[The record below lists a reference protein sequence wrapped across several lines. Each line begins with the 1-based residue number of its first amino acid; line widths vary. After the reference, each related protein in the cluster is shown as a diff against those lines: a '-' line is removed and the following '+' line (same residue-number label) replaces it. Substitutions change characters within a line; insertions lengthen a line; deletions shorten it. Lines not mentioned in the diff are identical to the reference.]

1 MTSNGLPERRPSP
14 AGQISRPLP
23 EPLAPLSTLAI
34 NVHWAWNHAGDAV
47 WKRLDETLWGRTQ
60 NPWLLLQ
67 YVPFER
73 LERLA
78 DDAAFLRDVQA
89 LEESEERYRTTPA
102 WRPSGT
108 TTLPRVAYFSMEFGL
123 HEALPLYSGGLGVLA
138 GDHLKTASD
147 LGVPVIG
154 IGILWQQGYFRQVID
169 RGGRQSEFY
178 PFNDPASLPVQP
190 VAGPSGERLRI
201 SLAFADRTILLQAWQ
216 VSLGRTM
223 LYLLDSNDP
232 FNTPAD
238 RGLTGTLYGGSSEI
252 RLLQEVILGVGGW
265 RLAQALGLEIEVCHL
280 NEGHAAFVVIERARD
295 FMQRH
300 GVTFSEA
307 LWATRAGNVFT
318 THTAVPA
325 GFDTFSTAE
334 IERHRPCFDEYV
346 HGLGVSWPELLAL
359 GRRNPADPHE
369 PFNMAWLAMRGSSS
383 VNGVSR
389 LHGEVSR
396 RLFAGLC
403 PRWPEREIPVDHVT
417 NGVHVPSWDSQ
428 WTDALWTRAA
438 GKERWR
444 GDVSALTAAVADLS
458 DEDLWNVRTHE
469 REDLVGY
476 ARERLTRQ
484 LARHSSL
491 QAAAETA
498 RQVLDPDVLTLGFA
512 RRFATYKRANLLLT
526 DPARLLRLLTNAQ
539 RPVQLIIAGKAHP
552 QDEEGKA
559 LIQRWAQFASRPE
572 ARRHV
577 VFLDD
582 YDMRLANELVEGV
595 DVWINTP
602 RRPWEASGTSGMKVL
617 VNGGLNLSTLDGW
630 WAEAYQ
636 PAYGWALGD
645 ASEHQGDDAH
655 DALQLYTLLEEQV
668 VPAFYE
674 RDAEGLPRRW
684 IALMRS
690 SMASL
695 APRFSS
701 VRMLQEYIERAY
713 LPAASSYRQR
723 IANGNAIASELDNWS
738 QRLQKHWS
746 AIRFGDVTATPM
758 GEHLSMSVSV
768 YLGELPADSVRVELY
783 AEPEGTEGPLIQQMT
798 QTESDGEVANAF
810 IYRAT
815 IRTVRPSWHFTP
827 RVVPFH
833 PEARVPI
840 ELPLI
845 AWLH

>member
-1 MTSNGLPERRPSP
+1 MTSNGTPERRPLP
-14 AGQISRPLP
+14 ADRISWRLP
-23 EPLAPLSTLAI
+23 EPLARLSALAL
-34 NVHWAWNHAGDAV
+34 NVHWAWNHAGDAI
-47 WKRLDETLWGRTQ
+47 WKRLDETLWERTQ

-78 DDAAFLRDVQA
+78 GDAAFLRDVQA

-102 WRPSGT
+102 WRPSDT
-108 TTLPRVAYFSMEFGL
+108 TALPRVAYFSMEFGI

-147 LGVPVIG
+147 LGLPVIG
-154 IGILWQQGYFRQVID
+154 IGILWQQGYFRQVLD

-190 VAGPSGERLRI
+190 VAGPTGGRLRI

-216 VSLGRTM
+216 VSLGRTT

-238 RGLTGTLYGGSSEI
+238 RGLTGSLYGGSSEI

-295 FMQRH
+295 FMQQH
-300 GVTFSEA
+300 GVTFREA
-307 LWATRAGNVFT
+307 LWATRAGNIFT

-325 GFDTFSTAE
+325 GFDTFSTVE
-334 IERHRPCFDEYV
+334 IDRHRPSFDEYV
-346 HGLGVSWPELLAL
+346 EGLGLSWPELLAL
-359 GRRNPADPHE
+359 GRRNPGDPHE
-369 PFNMAWLAMRGSSS
+369 PFNMAWLAMRGSSF

-396 RLFAGLC
+396 RLFAGLY
-403 PRWPEREIPVDHVT
+403 PRWPEREIPVGHVT
-417 NGVHVPSWDSQ
+417 NGVHVPSWDSR

-444 GDVSALTAAVADLS
+444 GDVSALTANIAGLS
-458 DEDLWNVRTHE
+458 DEDLWSVRSHE
-469 REDLVGY
+469 REDLVAY

-491 QAAAETA
+491 AAAAETA
-498 RQVLDPDVLTLGFA
+498 RHVLNPDVLTLGFA
-512 RRFATYKRANLLLT
+512 RRFATYKRPNLLLT

-539 RPVQLIIAGKAHP
+539 HPVQLIVAGKAHP
-552 QDEEGKA
+552 QDEEGKT
-559 LIQRWAQFASRPE
+559 LIQHWAQFASRPE
-572 ARRHV
+572 TRRQV

-636 PAYGWALGD
+636 PGYGWAVGD
-645 ASEHQGDDAH
+645 AVEHHGDDVQ

-684 IALMRS
+684 IGLMRS

-701 VRMLQEYIERAY
+701 VRMLQEYVERAY
-713 LPAASSYRQR
+713 LPAASSYRRR
-723 IANGNAIASELDNWS
+723 IANGNAVASALEEWS
-738 QRLQKHWS
+738 GHLQKHWS
-746 AIRFGDVTATPM
+746 EVRFGHVTATHM
-758 GEHLSMSVSV
+758 DGQLSVSVSV
-768 YLGELPADSVRVELY
+768 YLGDIPADSVRVELY
-783 AEPEGTEGPLIQQMT
+783 ADPEGAEEPLIQEMRRI
-798 QTESDGEVANAF
+798 EPDAEVAKAL

-815 IRTVRPSWHFTP
+815 ITTARPSWHFTP
-827 RVVPFH
+827 RIVPFH
-833 PEARVPI
+833 SEARVPI
-840 ELPLI
+840 EAPLVT
-845 AWLH
+845 WLH

>member
-1 MTSNGLPERRPSP
+1 MVAEVASQKRHHVAHRYRMPTVSGLVRRRHRTECHHPDGVPRRGIDLAACEQPARQGRTLHTLAATEAGQRDTEDFGIASRGIEARRTFLDFTHDHVCPIGRAIRAHWRRPHVGWVGARVEGLASQTRCRASMSVSRRCRGRCAADAMIRGRLPAIGPRYNQLATRTPVWRCAVTSKKLPQRRPSP
-14 AGQISRPLP
+14 AAGLSRHLP
-23 EPLAPLSTLAI
+23 ELLARLNALAL

-47 WKRLDETLWGRTQ
+47 WKRLDETLWERTQ

-89 LEESEERYRTTPA
+89 LEESEERYRATPA

-147 LGVPVIG
+147 LGVPLIG
-154 IGILWQQGYFRQVID
+154 IGIRWQQGYFRQVID
-169 RGGRQSEFY
+169 RDGRQSEFH
-178 PFNDPASLPVQP
+178 PFNDPATLPIQP

-216 VSLGRTM
+216 VTVGRTT

-280 NEGHAAFVVIERARD
+280 NEGHAAFVVLERARD
-295 FMQRH
+295 FMQQH
-300 GVTFSEA
+300 GVTFREA
-307 LWATRAGNVFT
+307 LWATRVGNIFT

-346 HGLGVSWPELLAL
+346 QSLGLSWPELLAL

-369 PFNMAWLAMRGSSS
+369 PFNMAWLAMRGSSF
-383 VNGVSR
+383 VNGVSQ

-396 RLFAGLC
+396 RLFAGLY
-403 PRWPEREIPVDHVT
+403 PRWPERDIPVDHVT

-444 GDVSALTAAVADLS
+444 GDVSALTAAAADLS
-458 DEDLWNVRTHE
+458 DEALWNVRTHE

-491 QAAAETA
+491 QIAAETA

-512 RRFATYKRANLLLT
+512 RRFATYKRANLLLA
-526 DPARLLRLLTNAQ
+526 DPPRLLRLLTHAE

-559 LIQRWAQFASRPE
+559 LIQHWAQFASRPE
-572 ARRHV
+572 VRRHV

-617 VNGGLNLSTLDGW
+617 VNGGLNL
-630 WAEAYQ
+630 AECPAHLANLAEIHLNGDRLLRRTEVCPQ
-636 PAYGWALGD
+636 PRERLVTIQSD
-645 ASEHQGDDAH
+645 FD
-655 DALQLYTLLEEQV
+655 V
-668 VPAFYE
+668 V
-674 RDAEGLPRRW
+674 
-684 IALMRS
+684 S
-690 SMASL
+690 
-695 APRFSS
+695 
-701 VRMLQEYIERAY
+701 
-713 LPAASSYRQR
+713 
-723 IANGNAIASELDNWS
+723 
-738 QRLQKHWS
+738 
-746 AIRFGDVTATPM
+746 
-758 GEHLSMSVSV
+758 
-768 YLGELPADSVRVELY
+768 
-783 AEPEGTEGPLIQQMT
+783 
-798 QTESDGEVANAF
+798 
-810 IYRAT
+810 
-815 IRTVRPSWHFTP
+815 
-827 RVVPFH
+827 
-833 PEARVPI
+833 
-840 ELPLI
+840 
-845 AWLH
+845 